1 MSKERLD
8 ALEAEQ
14 RRREMDYARASARVE
29 TLKEELQQAQADLK
43 SLGLHSLQ
51 EAQDRIALLRS
62 KSDELIDKANE
73 VLDRDEV

>member
-14 RRREMDYARASARVE
+14 RRRELDYARSSSKAEA
-29 TLKEELQQAQADLK
+29 LKEELQAVMSELN
-43 SLGLHSLQ
+43 SLGLKGVS
-51 EAQDRIALLRS
+51 EAQERIALLRS
-62 KSDELIDKANE
+62 KADELIDKANE

>member
-14 RRREMDYARASARVE
+14 RRREMDYARSSSKAEA
-29 TLKEELQQAQADLK
+29 LKEELQAVMSELN
-43 SLGLHSLQ
+43 SLGLKGVS
-51 EAQDRIALLRS
+51 EAQERIALLRS
-62 KSDELIDKANE
+62 KADELIDKANE